1 MPDMEAGALLLEAWG
16 YVPVLG
22 PNLRAQH
29 RYLAGTA
36 EERGADLRWA
46 LTSPDVDAVYVARG
60 GYGCV
65 HLLPGIPWEE
75 VVPGRM
81 VVGFSDVTALLLA
94 LQQRTQAVAVHAPTL
109 GYLATKS
116 DAATREAVREVLAG
130 GRDTV
135 LRGEMRGEMRGEERG
150 GESEGGGKAGVVEGP
165 VLGGNL
171 CVLASLAGTR
181 WRLQAEGA
189 LLVLEDVNE
198 APYRLD
204 RMVVQLVESGALSG
218 VRAVLLGEFVGC
230 ASPAEAGWTLEDLLV
245 DLMAPLGVP
254 IVTGVGVGH
263 GPRNLPFFYGGQGRR
278 EGGVLRV
285 ARVLEAEGDLRPA
298 TFAPA

>member
-1 MPDMEAGALLLEAWG
+1 MEAGAALLEAWG

-65 HLLPGIPWEE
+65 HLLPGIPWAE

-94 LQQRTQAVAVHAPTL
+94 LHQRTQAVAVHAPTL

-130 GRDTV
+130 GRETV
-135 LRGEMRGEMRGEERG
+135 LRGEVRAEVRG
-150 GESEGGGKAGVVEGP
+150 GGTEGVEGP

-230 ASPAEAGWTLEDLLV
+230 AAPAEAGWTLEELLV

-263 GPRNLPFFYGGQGRR
+263 GPRNLPFFYGGQGLL

-285 ARVLEAEGDLRPA
+285 GRVLEAEGARRPA